1 MLFSIAINLMAQKKY
16 SSIQKYVDESVSAY
30 SGENKA
36 FEYLK
41 ILKNKF
47 ENSGK
52 MPLEDFKKN
61 NVGIAFVLSKE
72 DNVPQ
77 IFPAKFSFNE
87 GKVNIS
93 AVKTDKKDSDDY
105 VEKYLHKM
113 EAIGSTSVF
122 KKIMFS
128 NPDLNGQFEENSNE
142 IFVKEPATLSFVRGT
157 KDDMYIIS
165 IDEHF
170 KANVNQRIIIY
181 YFKLTF
187 SGEDIFG
194 NNSQQQIE
202 KRMEATAEKK
212 KIEKED
218 FPLYHDVRTDEIR
231 DGLKK
236 IMQYE
241 PHKSNKKLQEYS
253 KGMDSQITRYTI
265 KDHTDA
271 FKYLLSLDISKEF
284 LDKNFKSFY
293 EEEVYNVKHLA
304 AHALAD
310 YSLGTGKYDDAVIFY
325 KKSIFEFPYEES
337 SGTTILKDIE
347 RILLDMSKAS
357 YESGRKNE
365 AYGYLIGLIID
376 SQNKYELASKD
387 LTDYLKLNK
396 EDLKNFKKDLDKAL
410 KTIQKGKDF
419 SYNFK
424 FREASVFFYP
434 MIAQSVKEWEEDVHN
449 SEFYKNLK

>member
-1 MLFSIAINLMAQKKY
+1 MLFSIVINLSAQKEY
-16 SSIQKYVDESVSAY
+16 SSIKRDVDVTVSAY
-30 SGENKA
+30 SKEDKA
-36 FEYLK
+36 LEYLK
-41 ILKNKF
+41 IVKNKF

-52 MPLEDFKKN
+52 MPLADFKKN

-72 DNVPQ
+72 DDLPQ
-77 IFPAKFSFNE
+77 IFPAKFSFND

-93 AVKTDKKDSDDY
+93 AVKTDKKDTEDY
-105 VEKYLHKM
+105 VEKYLNRM
-113 EAIGSTSVF
+113 ESIGSTAVF

-128 NPDLNGQFEENSNE
+128 NPDLNGQFEENSDE
-142 IFVKEPATLSFVRGT
+142 IFVKEPGTLSFVRGT
-157 KDDMYIIS
+157 EDDMYIIS

-170 KANVNQRIIIY
+170 KANVNPRIIVY

-187 SGEDIFG
+187 SGENIFR
-194 NNSQQQIE
+194 NNSLQQIE
-202 KRMEATAEKK
+202 KRMETNAEKK
-212 KIEKED
+212 KIESQN

-241 PHKSNKKLQEYS
+241 PYKSNKKLQEYS
-253 KGMDSQITRYTI
+253 KQMDSKITRYTI
-265 KDHTDA
+265 KDYTEE
-271 FKYLLSLDISKEF
+271 FKYFLSLDIPKEF
-284 LDKNFKSFY
+284 LNKNFDSSF
-293 EEEVYNVKHLA
+293 EEEVYNIKHLA

-310 YSLGTGKYDDAVIFY
+310 YSLGNEKYEEALAFY

-337 SGTTILKDIE
+337 SGTTIIKDVE

-357 YESGRKNE
+357 YKAGHKNE

-387 LTDYLKLNK
+387 LTAYLKLNK
-396 EDLKNFKKDLDKAL
+396 EDFKNFKKDLDKAL

-434 MIAQSVKEWEEDVHN
+434 MIAQSVKEWEEGVHN

>member
-1 MLFSIAINLMAQKKY
+1 MKKTFTILMLFSIVINLSAQKEY
-16 SSIQKYVDESVSAY
+16 SSIKRDVDVTVSAY
-30 SGENKA
+30 PQEGKA
-36 FEYLK
+36 LEYLK
-41 ILKNKF
+41 IVKDKF

-52 MPLEDFKKN
+52 MPLADFKKN

-72 DNVPQ
+72 DDVPQ
-77 IFPAKFSFNE
+77 MFPAKFSFND

-113 EAIGSTSVF
+113 EAIGSTAVF

-157 KDDMYIIS
+157 EDDMYIIS

-170 KANVNQRIIIY
+170 KANVNPRIIIY

-194 NNSQQQIE
+194 NNSLQQIE
-202 KRMEATAEKK
+202 KRMETEAEKK
-212 KIEKED
+212 KIESEN

-241 PHKSNKKLQEYS
+241 PYKSNKKLQEYS
-253 KGMDSQITRYTI
+253 NGMDSKITRYTI

-271 FKYLLSLDISKEF
+271 FKYVLSLDIPKEF

-293 EEEVYNVKHLA
+293 EEEVYNIKHLA

-310 YSLGTGKYDDAVIFY
+310 YSLGNEK
-325 KKSIFEFPYEES
+325 YEE
-337 SGTTILKDIE
+337 
-347 RILLDMSKAS
+347 A
-357 YESGRKNE
+357 
-365 AYGYLIGLIID
+365 
-376 SQNKYELASKD
+376 LAF
-387 LTDYLKLNK
+387 L
-396 EDLKNFKKDLDKAL
+396 
-410 KTIQKGKDF
+410 
-419 SYNFK
+419 
-424 FREASVFFYP
+424 
-434 MIAQSVKEWEEDVHN
+434 
-449 SEFYKNLK
+449 